1 MDIQRPS
8 IYSQCTANHNH
19 KRDLAWSGCP
29 FLSLSRCHPLL
40 SNDCTSI
47 LIMLMLSRVAIWRQ
61 MSEFVLPKDFE
72 TGEGKNDI
80 RDGPGPGM
88 EELDIFSITWAD

>member
-1 MDIQRPS
+1 
-8 IYSQCTANHNH
+8 
-19 KRDLAWSGCP
+19 
-29 FLSLSRCHPLL
+29 
-40 SNDCTSI
+40 
-47 LIMLMLSRVAIWRQ
+47 MLMLSRVAIWRQ

-72 TGEGKNDI
+72 AGEGKNDI